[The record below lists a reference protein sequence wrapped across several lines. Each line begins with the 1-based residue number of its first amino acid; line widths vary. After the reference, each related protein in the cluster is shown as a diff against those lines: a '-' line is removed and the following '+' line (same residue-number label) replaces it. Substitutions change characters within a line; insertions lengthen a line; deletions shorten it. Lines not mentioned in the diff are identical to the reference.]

1 MRAYL
6 RHDDL
11 CRVVI
16 DGAIDCHAVAVK
28 GLPDEAVRRHLEVR
42 ELHERSDGDVQ
53 ALRAARRGG
62 KEVGSMRRGRLP
74 RWCSTV

>member
-6 RHDDL
+6 CHDDL
-11 CRVVI
+11 CRVVV
-16 DGAIDCHAVAVK
+16 DGAIDCHAVAVE

-42 ELHERSDGDVQ
+42 ELRERSDGDVQ

-62 KEVGSMRRGRLP
+62 KDVGSMRCGRLP
-74 RWCSTV
+74 RWRGTV